1 MASLAAGHY
10 EAAVQQLAA
19 ATNLEARPARRAELQ
34 ALRAHAEG
42 LAWQSRTATRR
53 QRSSP
58 RSSGP
63 GGGGGGGG
71 PGGIAMIA
79 NPPGEPSGPSRGGG
93 GGGGACVRTVC
104 TPRHMNSMRP
114 RPAPPSRRR
123 PDQGFGRDF
132 RGGGAACC
140 GGGGG
145 SQRSTYCSRRLA
157 GVAGVAA

>member
-1 MASLAAGHY
+1 VVALQEAAMASLAAGHY

-71 PGGIAMIA
+71 GGGPGPGGIAMIA

-93 GGGGACVRTVC
+93 GACVRACQPVRSQC
-104 TPRHMNSMRP
+104 AH
-114 RPAPPSRRR
+114 
-123 PDQGFGRDF
+123 
-132 RGGGAACC
+132 RGILMACAAA
-140 GGGGG
+140 
-145 SQRSTYCSRRLA
+145 R
-157 GVAGVAA
+157 

>member
-1 MASLAAGHY
+1 VVALQEAAMASLAAGHY

-71 PGGIAMIA
+71 PGPGGIAMIA

-93 GGGGACVRTVC
+93 GGGGACVCAQPVC
-104 TPRHMNSMRP
+104 TPRHTNSMR
-114 RPAPPSRRR
+114 
-123 PDQGFGRDF
+123 
-132 RGGGAACC
+132 
-140 GGGGG
+140 GG
-145 SQRSTYCSRRLA
+145 SLA
-157 GVAGVAA
+157 WQG

>member
-1 MASLAAGHY
+1 VVALQEAAMASLAAGHY

-58 RSSGP
+58 RSSGTGGG

-93 GGGGACVRTVC
+93 GGACVRASQC
-104 TPRHMNSMRP
+104 
-114 RPAPPSRRR
+114 
-123 PDQGFGRDF
+123 
-132 RGGGAACC
+132 AA
-140 GGGGG
+140 
-145 SQRSTYCSRRLA
+145 SVHTEAY
-157 GVAGVAA
+157 